1 LGQPRERERGTDIAR
16 TAGGRTTLF
25 CAAAIAAL
33 LAGMPLGATAAQA
46 DEPPVEILDCGV
58 EQGASTRAET
68 TFENHAEHEV
78 IGPFTPCGTTS
89 TATAP
94 QALVSGTCFTEPCSA
109 QASASVSAGATATVG
124 TNGMGVF
131 STSAQGSADASA
143 SGFGEA
149 SGFGNTGAG
158 VVFKVNVNST
168 YQVSGVVSTGGLNSN
183 ASVSVFPGGA
193 GETIFELTSGS
204 NGSGGT
210 LKPGVYHMQAV
221 ATMTASATPSAS
233 PSHAAASAQGELTV
247 TPEPPPACPDEKA
260 VPSVSVGLALAEGCF
275 TERKDA
281 EEHGTG
287 VFETSEEAWVG
298 GFDLKP
304 NPGGVLVIEPSN
316 QEDPLRAEGSGVSL
330 LLRHLSV
337 PAPLGELKPFVGSY
351 TLGVNTVGS
360 VERFVKLPLL
370 SGQVTVKWD
379 PGGAGATLEGGV
391 SLEELSK
398 GLGSLEAGGV
408 GTSAGK
414 LTLKLANNAPADV
427 TGGELQ
433 LPEFTVEL
441 KGTNPKLKAGFGGG
455 KFKAQEVGGAVE
467 WSGEVSAF
475 FPFEERQGS
484 IIGRLFLRETSL
496 SGAGFALSGIQVPI
510 AKTGWSLTGVN
521 GNLVLTPEL
530 GFDLGIE
537 AVKPLRPAK
546 KGAGPPLFKLTGNV
560 KGLKLATDCK
570 NGSNPFEFLGTT
582 NAPELEARK
591 IGTLKAQVLMCAY
604 VPDARDFAFEA
615 GLSGVLTVDLGPA
628 KKVISAKGSASGWF
642 HGFDFNLEGNYQ
654 LTLPVFGVLGAQG
667 LLSSEGYAICG
678 QYDFI
683 SAGVATH
690 NWLEAPE
697 DIVGCDFTPYRAA
710 KPSSAS
716 ASAAHGPGT
725 VRLRRGERVVALA
738 VRGAKGAP
746 RVRLRG
752 PHGERFKSPKAVK
765 PLAGKAVI
773 IVPEPRLSTTYV
785 YLKRPS
791 AGLWRIQALGGTPIR
806 RIDIAHQLPEPKVS
820 ATIGAK
826 GGEEVLS
833 WKARPIPGQ
842 KIALIDRTDGV
853 ATMLQGFTARH
864 AGRLRFAPESPSDA
878 PRRIEADILQNGIPR
893 ARLTVARYRTTGSKE
908 RAPHLRIARAS
919 CGGRTCKAKLR
930 LPAGT
935 RRIRLELR
943 RGKRKIATST
953 RRAKAGTRAVTLR
966 LPHIASPGTYTL
978 RVTAVLG
985 GGQSTSASKVLHIR
999 RRTAS
1004 HQRRRRRFAPSSAP
1018 ETVRPLLLSLLGFG
1032 FPRP

>member
-1 LGQPRERERGTDIAR
+1 MDSTSPRSLRFTP
-16 TAGGRTTLF
+16 L
-25 CAAAIAAL
+25 IAAMIFMFTVAL
-33 LAGMPLGATAAQA
+33 GPSQAGAATFSNPESITINDA
-46 DEPPVEILDCGV
+46 
-58 EQGASTRAET
+58 
-68 TFENHAEHEV
+68 
-78 IGPFTPCGTTS
+78 
-89 TATAP
+89 
-94 QALVSGTCFTEPCSA
+94 
-109 QASASVSAGATATVG
+109 ATATPYPSTIPVA
-124 TNGMGVF
+124 GV
-131 STSAQGSADASA
+131 DASA
-143 SGFGEA
+143 VDVNVTLSGFTHTFPA
-149 SGFGNTGAG
+149 D
-158 VVFKVNVNST
+158 VDVLL
-168 YQVSGVVSTGGLNSN
+168 VS
-183 ASVSVFPGGA
+183 PGGQSVVLMSDVPRDDPVCGSDAVGLILTFDDAAA
-193 GETIFELTSGS
+193 GPIPLDSALTSGTYQPTNNNTYVTNCAPGPDVDAFPGPAPTS
-204 NGSGGT
+204 PYGSTLAAYNETNPNGTWSLYVLDDGGGDSGSIENGWS
-210 LKPGVYHMQAV
+210 LDI
-221 ATMTASATPSAS
+221 TASSCEEEGQPSL
-233 PSHAAASAQGELTV
+233 Q
-247 TPEPPPACPDEKA
+247 
-260 VPSVSVGLALAEGCF
+260 VGLALAEGCF

-316 QEDPLRAEGSGVSL
+316 HEDPLRAEGSGVNL

-337 PAPLGELKPFVGSY
+337 PAPLSELKPFVGSY

-455 KFKAQEVGGAVE
+455 KFNAQEVGGAVE

-496 SGAGFALSGIQVPI
+496 SGAGFALSGIQVPV

-537 AVKPLRPAK
+537 AVKPLSPAR

-615 GLSGVLTVDLGPA
+615 GLSGLLTVDLGPA
-628 KKVISAKGSASGWF
+628 KKIISAKGSASGWF
-642 HGFDFNLEGNYQ
+642 HDVDFNLEGDYQ

-667 LLSSEGYAICG
+667 LLSSEGYAFCG

-710 KPSSAS
+710 KTSSATLSS
-716 ASAAHGPGT
+716 AHPTHA
-725 VRLRRGERVVALA
+725 VLLRRGERVVSLA

-746 RVRLRG
+746 RIRLRG
-752 PHGERFKSPKAVK
+752 PHGERFASPKRAK
-765 PLAGKAVI
+765 PLKGKAVI
-773 IVPEPRLSTTYV
+773 IVPEPGLDTTYV
-785 YLKRPS
+785 YLKHPS
-791 AGLWRIQALGGTPIR
+791 AGPWRIQSAGGAPIR
-806 RIDIAHQLPEPKVS
+806 RIDTAHKLPEPKVS
-820 ATIGAK
+820 ATISAK
-826 GGEEVLS
+826 GAQQVLS
-833 WKARPIPGQ
+833 WKARAIPGQ
-842 KIALIDRTDGV
+842 KVALIDRTDGV
-853 ATMLQGFTARH
+853 ATTLQGFTPRQS
-864 AGRLRFAPESPSDA
+864 GELRFTPENATAA
-878 PRRIEADILQNGIPR
+878 PRTIEADILQNGIPR
-893 ARLTVARYRTTGSKE
+893 ARLTVARYRLTGSKQ
-908 RAPHLRIARAS
+908 RAPRIGISGAS
-919 CGGRTCKAKLR
+919 CRDRTCRAKLR
-930 LPAGT
+930 LPSGT
-935 RRIRLELR
+935 RRVRLELR
-943 RGKRKIATST
+943 RGTHTIATST
-953 RRAKAGTRAVTLR
+953 HRAKAGTRTITLP
-966 LPHIASPGTYTL
+966 LHHTLGPGAYTL
-978 RVTAVLG
+978 RVRAILSGSRTTTASKAIHVRHGRARHRRRLGRASAEALAVLP
-985 GGQSTSASKVLHIR
+985 
-999 RRTAS
+999 
-1004 HQRRRRRFAPSSAP
+1004 FPSD
-1018 ETVRPLLLSLLGFG
+1018 
-1032 FPRP
+1032 